1 MSIFSIVLLFIF
13 PLASFITLFFDLII
27 QRKGEFFLLIVT
39 IILFFWIGFNY
50 IPDTDSD
57 LVRYFDIVQ
66 NDKSY
71 TAPYFYSNMVSSGH
85 IINIVQDSL
94 FFFVS
99 RFQNQQ
105 ILPGITTSLTFFAGL
120 FVFLVGK
127 KITKSDSIVKVLA
140 LCTFLSMMRIDIAAG
155 NVRNIS
161 AVGLIIIGIISYDLL
176 NKSYLIQLFFF
187 LLGLSMHIGVFPIV
201 LIKVG
206 IDICYAGYK
215 KKWLIFLILI
225 TMAMFGTILLI
236 KFGILDNVFQ
246 KFDEYS
252 TGDVATSA
260 WFQLLQNS
268 FRFKLYKYGIVLY
281 LLFTMALSYRQVV
294 LYNSLRKF
302 NIFYII
308 TSLLTIFFAITQPG
322 STFLRYFY
330 VQIMLSSLVIMNHND
345 KAYYKKTL
353 ILLNIFFILF
363 FLYYQFYYIEV
374 NIDGAKFFRDT
385 FLYPI
390 WFGR

>member
-1 MSIFSIVLLFIF
+1 MSIFSIILLFIF
-13 PLASFITLFFDLII
+13 PFASFITLFFDLII

-39 IILFFWIGFNY
+39 MILFFWVGFNY

-66 NDKSY
+66 GDKSY
-71 TAPYFYSNMVSSGH
+71 TAPYFYSNMMSSNQ
-85 IINIVQDSL
+85 IIKIVQDSL

-105 ILPGITTSLTFFAGL
+105 ILPGITTSLTFFAGF

-127 KITKSDSIVKVLA
+127 AKIKSDILFRVLA

-161 AVGLIIIGIISYDLL
+161 AVGLIVIGIISYDFL
-176 NKSYLIQLFFF
+176 NKSYWVQLIFF
-187 LLGLSMHIGVFPIV
+187 LLGISMHIGVFPIV

-215 KKWLIFLILI
+215 RKWLIFLIL
-225 TMAMFGTILLI
+225 TIMVTLGAGLLI
-236 KFGILDNVFQ
+236 KLGIVDNVFQ
-246 KFDEYS
+246 KFNQYS

-268 FRFKLYKYGIVLY
+268 LRFKLYKYGIVVY
-281 LLFTMALSYRQVV
+281 LLFTIALSYRQVV
-294 LYNSLRKF
+294 LYSSLRKF
-302 NIFYII
+302 NVFYIATAI
-308 TSLLTIFFAITQPG
+308 FTLFFAITQPG

-330 VQIMLSSLVIMNHND
+330 VQIMFSPLLIMNYSD
-345 KAYYKKTL
+345 KVHHKRTL
-353 ILLNIFFILF
+353 ILLNVLFILF
-363 FLYYQFYYIEV
+363 FLYYQFYYIELNV
-374 NIDGAKFFRDT
+374 NGAKFFRDA